1 MSVPPYV
8 CRKSNFATLAV
19 HCLVLRL
26 VTCYIVNYKAASNF
40 VFYYF
45 FYNEDRRPQPE
56 SGLHNEETKQFKG
69 FKIHKK
75 YFWLQRIFLTIFIV
89 YSFYFI
95 YSIHWV

>member
-1 MSVPPYV
+1 MF
-8 CRKSNFATLAV
+8 NFATLAV

-56 SGLHNEETKQFKG
+56 SGLHNEETKQLKG
-69 FKIHKK
+69 SKFTRDIFGCKD
-75 YFWLQRIFLTIFIV
+75 WIFLTIFIV